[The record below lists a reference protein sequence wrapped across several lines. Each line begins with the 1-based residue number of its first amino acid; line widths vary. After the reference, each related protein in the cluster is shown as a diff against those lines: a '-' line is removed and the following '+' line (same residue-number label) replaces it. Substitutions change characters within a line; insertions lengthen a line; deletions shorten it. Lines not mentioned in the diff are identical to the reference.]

1 MPRWTKIT
9 LKTLGILFGVILTIY
24 VAAAVYI
31 NTNKEK
37 LLKQVTV
44 ELNKNLK
51 GEMLIGSMDP
61 TFLGGFP
68 GISLRLKD
76 VVLKDSLWARH
87 RHTLLSAKDFN
98 VSVSALALLS
108 GTLSIRKIAITEATI
123 YLYTDSN
130 GYTNTSVFKKNVRA
144 EKKPERDKEAP
155 AELGHFAL
163 NNVEFVVDNRKGNKL
178 FRFVLDELK
187 GKMDYSWSG
196 WEANFQLK
204 AIARSMAFNTKRGSF
219 IKDKVLQGP
228 FQISYSEDSGIIKVA
243 KNILNIGEDPFS
255 IGAQFDTSKE
265 NTDFVIDIEAKSIGW
280 KNAASLLAPNISSKL
295 NMFNFEKPIHVN
307 CQIAG
312 NMGPGGDP
320 SIHVKAD
327 VKQNTLTTPGGKVD
341 NCSFT
346 GIFTNNFVKNKG
358 TTDQNSAIQLYNF
371 KGSYEQ
377 MPFSIDTAAINDL
390 DKPIATGVFRSKF
403 DISKLNNVVGDN
415 MLRFGKG
422 TADVKLAY
430 RADIVDF
437 KLTKPYVKGLVDIKN
452 ADVSYIP
459 RKINFKNTAISLNFT
474 DHDLFI
480 KNIRLQSGK
489 SIVYMD
495 GSISNFL
502 NLYYTAPEKILL
514 NWQIRSPQ
522 LHLGEFLGFLGT
534 RKPKARKR
542 SVKSN
547 FSDNLNELFEKSQ
560 VYMNVKVDKVYYNKF
575 LATNA
580 KADLLLSENRI
591 AIKNMGLNHAGGSLK
606 LNGSVSQN
614 GDYNRF
620 ALNATLSNVDIQ
632 HFFYAFDNFG
642 MKTLSSKNLKGYL
655 FSKTN
660 VTGSINDRGALMPNS
675 LLGTVV
681 FNLKKGALLNF
692 EPVKSV
698 GKFAF
703 PFRDLDNITFS
714 NLNGKFD
721 LQGKQI
727 KINPMQINSSLLNM
741 DIAGVYSLGSGTN
754 IALDV
759 PLRNP
764 KKDLEVTDVN
774 ERKARRMKGIVIHLL
789 ATDGEDGKIKIKLN
803 KNREKTK

>member
-1 MPRWTKIT
+1 
-9 LKTLGILFGVILTIY
+9 
-24 VAAAVYI
+24 
-31 NTNKEK
+31 
-37 LLKQVTV
+37 
-44 ELNKNLK
+44 
-51 GEMLIGSMDP
+51 
-61 TFLGGFP
+61 
-68 GISLRLKD
+68 
-76 VVLKDSLWARH
+76 
-87 RHTLLSAKDFN
+87 
-98 VSVSALALLS
+98 
-108 GTLSIRKIAITEATI
+108 
-123 YLYTDSN
+123 
-130 GYTNTSVFKKNVRA
+130 
-144 EKKPERDKEAP
+144 
-155 AELGHFAL
+155 
-163 NNVEFVVDNRKGNKL
+163 
-178 FRFVLDELK
+178 
-187 GKMDYSWSG
+187 
-196 WEANFQLK
+196 
-204 AIARSMAFNTKRGSF
+204 
-219 IKDKVLQGP
+219 
-228 FQISYSEDSGIIKVA
+228 
-243 KNILNIGEDPFS
+243 
-255 IGAQFDTSKE
+255 
-265 NTDFVIDIEAKSIGW
+265 
-280 KNAASLLAPNISSKL
+280 
-295 NMFNFEKPIHVN
+295 
-307 CQIAG
+307 
-312 NMGPGGDP
+312 
-320 SIHVKAD
+320 
-327 VKQNTLTTPGGKVD
+327 
-341 NCSFT
+341 
-346 GIFTNNFVKNKG
+346 
-358 TTDQNSAIQLYNF
+358 
-371 KGSYEQ
+371 
-377 MPFSIDTAAINDL
+377 
-390 DKPIATGVFRSKF
+390 
-403 DISKLNNVVGDN
+403 
-415 MLRFGKG
+415 
-422 TADVKLAY
+422 
-430 RADIVDF
+430 
-437 KLTKPYVKGLVDIKN
+437 
-452 ADVSYIP
+452 
-459 RKINFKNTAISLNFT
+459 
-474 DHDLFI
+474 
-480 KNIRLQSGK
+480 
-489 SIVYMD
+489 
-495 GSISNFL
+495 
-502 NLYYTAPEKILL
+502 
-514 NWQIRSPQ
+514 
-522 LHLGEFLGFLGT
+522 
-534 RKPKARKR
+534 
-542 SVKSN
+542 
-547 FSDNLNELFEKSQ
+547 
-560 VYMNVKVDKVYYNKF
+560 MNVKVDKVYYNKF